1 VSVDEKYCREN
12 LEQFFR
18 WRATESIED
27 FPDEIDCVDKAA
39 KIAAYKFRVSG
50 YVTFKSNY
58 RGKRFFWIENGV
70 AEELDGMDCF
80 LRVKERKYERIKTII
95 QTKLSINRTL
105 GEIER
110 CEPKKPNAVAER

>member
-27 FPDEIDCVDKAA
+27 FPDEIDCEAKAA
-39 KIAAYKFRVSG
+39 KIAAYKFRAVG

-58 RGKRFFWIENGV
+58 RGKRFFWIERGI
-70 AEELDGMDCF
+70 AEEIDGMDCF
-80 LRVKERKYERIKTII
+80 LKVRELKRERSKSLIYQKIFN
-95 QTKLSINRTL
+95 NRTL